1 MTSILTK
8 NKAVFLDRDGTI
20 IELVHYLNK
29 VEQVKLEK
37 GSSESIKKLKEN
49 GFQIYVVS
57 NQSAIARG
65 YLDKETLIQINKRIQ
80 DLLRDECGTS
90 IDGFYYCTHHPD
102 DNCECRKPK
111 PTLLLNAA
119 KEHNLDLTKSFMIG
133 DFKTDIL
140 AGVNAGCKTIL
151 VKTGYGEE
159 EANNI
164 SNWSSKPNYI
174 ASSLTEATNWILKE
188 NS

>member
-1 MTSILTK
+1 ML
-8 NKAVFLDRDGTI
+8 
-20 IELVHYLNK
+20 
-29 VEQVKLEK
+29 
-37 GSSESIKKLKEN
+37 
-49 GFQIYVVS
+49 
-57 NQSAIARG
+57 
-65 YLDKETLIQINKRIQ
+65 
-80 DLLRDECGTS
+80 S
-90 IDGFYYCTHHPD
+90 IDEFYYCTHHPD

-119 KEHNLDLTKSFMIG
+119 KEHNLDLAKSFMVG

-151 VKTGYGEE
+151 VKTGYGKE
-159 EANNI
+159 EANKI

-188 NS
+188 NT